1 MTKINVVIE
10 DNKNIYIRTVNIT
23 PYEFI
28 TRYKLSVE
36 NIVDLL
42 KYECT
47 KTLKYKFTLKKLDIE
62 MVRKEYIKKLEDEM
76 ETLRVF
82 IEYLWKM

>member
-28 TRYKLSVE
+28 TRYNLSVK
-36 NIVDLL
+36 NIEDLF
-42 KYECT
+42 KYENT
-47 KTLKYKFTLKKLDIE
+47 RTLKYKFTLKKLDIE
-62 MVRKEYIKKLEDEM
+62 MVRNAYIKKLEDEI

-82 IEYLWKM
+82 IEYL

>member
-1 MTKINVVIE
+1 MTRINVVIE
-10 DNKNIYIRTVNIT
+10 DNKNIYIRTINIT

-42 KYECT
+42 KYEHT
-47 KTLKYKFTLKKLDIE
+47 RTLKYKFTLKKIDIE
-62 MVRKEYIKKLEDEM
+62 MVRKAYIKKLEDEM
-76 ETLRVF
+76 EKLRVF

>member
-10 DNKNIYIRTVNIT
+10 DNKNIYIRTINIT

-42 KYECT
+42 KHEYT
-47 KTLKYKFTLKKLDIE
+47 RTLKYKFTLKKLDIE

-82 IEYLWKM
+82 IEYL